1 MNLSVLDEHCRSCE
15 YFNDC
20 NNKRMAACAYM
31 QLKPQNLASAVSES
45 YAMPASADIGVKH
58 KYRDVK
64 IAEGVTVTID
74 LEDIKK
80 QLERDFYK
88 QLNCNFLGGAV

>member
-1 MNLSVLDEHCRSCE
+1 MSLSVLDKHCQSCE
-15 YFNDC
+15 YVNDC

-31 QLKPQNLASAVSES
+31 RLKPQNLASAVAES
-45 YAMPASADIGVKH
+45 YAIPAAADMAVKH

-80 QLERDFYK
+80 HLERDFYK

>member
-15 YFNDC
+15 YVNDC
-20 NNKRMAACAYM
+20 NKKRMAACAYM
-31 QLKPQNLASAVSES
+31 RLKPQNLASDVAES
-45 YAMPASADIGVKH
+45 YSMPAAADMAVKH

-74 LEDIKK
+74 LENIKK

>member
-15 YFNDC
+15 YGNDC

-31 QLKPQNLASAVSES
+31 QQKQQNLASANSENF
-45 YAMPASADIGVKH
+45 AMPVAAEMAVKH
-58 KYRDVK
+58 DYRDVK

-74 LEDIKK
+74 IEDIKK
-80 QLERDFYK
+80 QLKRDLYK
-88 QLNCNFLGGAV
+88 QLNCYFLGGAV